1 MWLPNENTEASV
13 LEKVDPRA
21 YTVATPKGTLQRNR
35 SQIRAMPQTDDQP
48 QTENNANVSS
58 EDKNTE
64 ECSSET
70 NSNKDANT
78 NIDTPLVTTKPNEKV
93 TSSGRISRP
102 PKRFGEHL

>member
-1 MWLPNENTEASV
+1 
-13 LEKVDPRA
+13 
-21 YTVATPKGTLQRNR
+21 
-35 SQIRAMPQTDDQP
+35 MPQKDDQP

-70 NSNKDANT
+70 NSNEDTNT
-78 NIDTPLVTTKPNEKV
+78 TNSDTTSVATKPNEKV

-102 PKRFGEHL
+102 PKRFGEQL